1 MQKIKTLELFG
12 GIGAPRCALENL
24 NAFDIK
30 AVDYVEILSNAVKA
44 YNAMYDLSYKPQ
56 DVLEWNLNVDLLVHG
71 SPCQD
76 WSGAGNNDVNTGRS
90 ILYQRTLEIIEKEL
104 NPRPKYVLWEN
115 VVGLVGKKHYKHF
128 NHYIATMKRLG
139 YKSYY
144 GILKASDFGIPQ
156 RRPRVFTVSI
166 RNDINQTFDF
176 DVLERKTPKPLID
189 FLTNIV
195 DDETLNVSLPLK
207 CKSMVSS
214 LVEGKTYILINRANT
229 ITTKQLRCP
238 NSGVVV
244 INTDFYKQDLSMYKD
259 TMTFNEFMSTFPQWF
274 NKSIEE
280 TFRLLSPRECW
291 SLQGYEV
298 KEKSFKEF
306 ENFYTVPRAKDNCL
320 INGSYNRVWKI
331 NKYVGTIPAS
341 AKLKI
346 GEVNESGELKYRD
359 LTPYEC
365 WKLQGFNLSQ
375 YDRVKATGISDTD
388 MYALAGNSICVP
400 VLEAIFKELLIDK
413 KSKTY
418 KYYVSPMVEQLN
430 IFGEYEEVEDFKKI
444 NSRRRKK

>member
-1 MQKIKTLELFG
+1 MTREEVLSKIKTLELFG

-24 NAFDIK
+24 KVFDIK

-44 YNAMYDLSYKPQ
+44 YNAMYNLAYKPQ
-56 DVLEWNLNVDLLVHG
+56 DVLEWNLNIDLLVHG

-76 WSGAGNNDVNTGRS
+76 WSSAGLNDVNTGRS

-115 VVGLVGKKHYKHF
+115 VVGLVKKKKNFKHF
-128 NHYIATMKRLG
+128 NHYIETMQKLG

-144 GILKASDFGIPQ
+144 SILEAREFGIPQ
-156 RRPRVFTVSI
+156 TRPRIFVVSI

-176 DVLERKTPKPLID
+176 DVLERKPMTPLLEFLTDIENSKPL
-189 FLTNIV
+189 TQ
-195 DDETLNVSLPLK
+195 
-207 CKSMVSS
+207 KSMIES
-214 LVEGKTYILINRANT
+214 LKHHKTYIAIKNIGT
-229 ITTKQLRCP
+229 ITTKQMRW
-238 NSGVVV
+238 NGFVAV
-244 INTDFYKQDLSMYKD
+244 NDAKFYNQDFSHIPDSKSEYGY
-259 TMTFNEFMSTFPQWF
+259 
-274 NKSIEE
+274 SIEE
-280 TFRLLSPRECW
+280 FFDYFPEYESKPINKVFRYLTPRECW
-291 SLQGYEV
+291 ALQGYEV
-298 KEKSFKEF
+298 KEKTFKEF
-306 ENFYTVPRAKDNCL
+306 ENFYTIPRAKDKCL
-320 INGSYNRVWKI
+320 INGSYNRVWKVS
-331 NKYVGTIPAS
+331 KYVGTIPAS

-400 VLEAIFKELLIDK
+400 VLEAIFKELFIDK
-413 KSKTY
+413 KSKSY
-418 KYYVSPMVEQLN
+418 KYEIVPSSEAEDV
-430 IFGEYEEVEDFKKI
+430 VEDYKSI
-444 NSRRRKK
+444 LRSGV